1 MTSRSRVGIAFVLVA
16 LAVPGRMVGQRLDEF
31 DYENLSFRGV
41 MLEGGYLWADNAENT
56 SSLALRFDLGY
67 LAPGFRLVPG
77 VSYWSSELDRGQ
89 VVDLQ
94 NRLNE
99 LVVAQGGAPDA
110 IQLGTIDR
118 RDVALT
124 LDGHFVWAVPFG
136 LVSFAGAGLSAHFL
150 DGSGTDIDD
159 TFIEDLLD
167 SVQAGVNVH
176 LGLELSLHDRIKIYG
191 SPKFE
196 LLGDLTYFE
205 FRVGAHILWGGLAPG
220 ERR

>member
-1 MTSRSRVGIAFVLVA
+1 MTSRSWVGIAFVLVA

-41 MLEGGYLWADNAENT
+41 MLEGGLLWADNAENT

-77 VSYWSSELDRGQ
+77 VSYWSSELDRRQ
-89 VVDLQ
+89 VADLE

-99 LVVAQGGAPDA
+99 LVVAQGGATGA
-110 IQLGTIDR
+110 IRLGTIDR
-118 RDVALT
+118 RDFALT
-124 LDGHFVWAVPFG
+124 LDGHFVWSVPFG

-150 DGSGTDIDD
+150 DGSGADIDD

-167 SVQAGVNVH
+167 SVQAGINVH
-176 LGLELSLHDRIKIYG
+176 MGLELSLTDRIKIYG

-196 LLGDLTYFE
+196 LLDDLKYYE
-205 FRVGAHILWGGLAPG
+205 LRVGAHILWGGLAPG

>member
-1 MTSRSRVGIAFVLVA
+1 MTSRSCVGIAFVLLA
-16 LAVPGRMVGQRLDEF
+16 LAVPGRMVGQSLDEF

-41 MLEGGYLWADNAENT
+41 MLESGYLWADNAENT
-56 SSLALRFDLGY
+56 SSVAIRFDLGY
-67 LAPGFRLVPG
+67 LAPGFRLMPG
-77 VSYWSSELDRGQ
+77 VSYWSSELDRAQ
-89 VVDLQ
+89 VSGLE

-99 LVVAQGGAPDA
+99 LVVAQGGAPGT

-118 RDVALT
+118 RDIAVS
-124 LDGHFVWAVPFG
+124 LDGQFVWSIPFG

-150 DGSGTDIDD
+150 DGSGADIDD

-167 SVQAGVNVH
+167 SVQAGVNVQV
-176 LGLELSLHDRIKIYG
+176 GLEYSLNDRIKIYG

-196 LLGDLTYFE
+196 LLDDLKYFE
-205 FRVGAHILWGGLAPG
+205 LRFGAHILWGGLAPG

>member
-1 MTSRSRVGIAFVLVA
+1 MVA

-41 MLEGGYLWADNAENT
+41 MLEGGLLWADNAENT

-77 VSYWSSELDRGQ
+77 VSYWSSELDHVQ
-89 VVDLQ
+89 VADLE

-99 LVVAQGGAPDA
+99 LVVAQGGAPGS
-110 IQLGTIDR
+110 IELGTIDR

-124 LDGHFVWAVPFG
+124 LDGHFVWSVPFG

-150 DGSGTDIDD
+150 DGSGADIDD

-167 SVQAGVNVH
+167 SVQAGINVH
-176 LGLELSLHDRIKIYG
+176 MGLELSLTDRIKIYG

-196 LLGDLTYFE
+196 LLDDLKYYE
-205 FRVGAHILWGGLAPG
+205 LRVGAHILWGGLAPG